1 MPLYFVFPLSIQL
14 KLLLPQAKLTSVK
27 TLWCHY
33 FSFIILLSPLS
44 SLLLYFFIQFFL
56 KDVSWLTHMF
66 SHTFVSTC
74 VYMFVCTYVFVRPNP
89 TIPEISWAVNPRT
102 ITKNQTLPI
111 HKTLGE
117 SLYHIFFFLRF
128 YLFLFSSFPV
138 LQLFCICYSNDLLG
152 DGRLFYD
159 GFCQTGRTWGYPR
172 VSAFCDV
179 RCSNIRPGVK
189 EWQVLH
195 GDDSGYS
202 WSVEVTRSKKRSVLG
217 LGARTKLTHCFQ
229 LGDLLAYTIDVV

>member
-1 MPLYFVFPLSIQL
+1 MFFG
-14 KLLLPQAKLTSVK
+14 LLIC
-27 TLWCHY
+27 TL
-33 FSFIILLSPLS
+33 ILLFLPVFICLFAHMSFS
-44 SLLLYFFIQFFL
+44 SLTPRFQKSLGQ
-56 KDVSWLTHMF
+56 
-66 SHTFVSTC
+66 ST
-74 VYMFVCTYVFVRPNP
+74 PP
-89 TIPEISWAVNPRT
+89 PRT
-102 ITKNQTLPI
+102 ITKSQTLTI

-117 SLYHIFFFLRF
+117 SLYHFFFLRF
-128 YLFLFSSFPV
+128 YDFPSFFFSFPV
-138 LQLFCICYSNDLLG
+138 LRLFCICYLNDLLG

-172 VSAFCDV
+172 VSALCDG

-229 LGDLLAYTIDVV
+229 LGDLLAYTVL